1 MSIARKALIGAIW
14 ASGANY
20 ISQGIGFISLT
31 VLGRLLL
38 EQDFGLV
45 ATANSMIQFIFILSA
60 FSFNLSIIQC
70 QDDHDALYSTAFVL
84 NIALSAVSLLLTV
97 GSVVTYSFFR
107 ELSAVEI
114 AVIFS
119 LAIANIFNLFGQLFD
134 AILQRNLEFKKT
146 SAIAFFMNLI
156 NPLVAVVM
164 AFYGAGVWSIVCG
177 QIAAGLVFMLGG
189 YYFAGWPISL
199 RYNKETAQWFFKL
212 GWRFLGS
219 RALEVVYSELDRLV
233 IKSRNSYVQ
242 VGIYDRAAM
251 AARYPARVVTPAII
265 NVALPV
271 YSRLKADVRQLSDAY
286 TLVNY
291 FLIRTLLPFGL
302 IFLLIP
308 DYFMA
313 GVLGEKWISAAP
325 VLKVLA
331 AYAVIHPMVE
341 NFRVLFYSLGRPE
354 EVAKVR
360 VIQIIVFIPVLFGLV
375 AWMGI
380 TGAAW
385 ALLLSIVVTYVV
397 FAWRAQ
403 NTITYPL
410 LRTITI
416 PIVISVLTAAIF
428 FVLPV
433 PAVDSHIVGLG
444 LYSVLILAIFLSLEM
459 VFEGKALLKHFAYF
473 KGLLKN
479 PSTNSEY
486 HAGPDEDKR
495 QDHHSETDN
504 DR

>member
-20 ISQGIGFISLT
+20 ISQGIGFISIGI
-31 VLGRLLL
+31 LGRLLL

-45 ATANSMIQFIFILSA
+45 ATANSLIQFIFILSA
-60 FSFNLSIIQC
+60 FSFNLSIIQS
-70 QDDHDALYSTAFVL
+70 QEEHEALYSTAFVL
-84 NIALSAVSLLLTV
+84 NLGLSLISLLLTAGIV
-97 GSVVTYSFFR
+97 AVYSLFR
-107 ELSAVEI
+107 PLSAVEI

-156 NPLVAVVM
+156 NPTVAVLL
-164 AFYGAGVWSIVCG
+164 AFFGAGVWSIVAG
-177 QIAAGLVFMLGG
+177 QIAAGVVFLFGS
-189 YYFAGWPISL
+189 YVFAGWSISL
-199 RYNKETAQWFFKL
+199 DYSKETARWFFHL

-219 RALEVVYSELDRLV
+219 RGLEVVYTELDRLV
-233 IKSRNSYVQ
+233 IKSMNSYVQ

-271 YSRLKADVRQLSDAY
+271 YSRMKTEVQQLSEAY

-313 GVLGEKWISAAP
+313 GVLGAKWIHAAP
-325 VLKVLA
+325 VLRILA
-331 AYAVIHPMVE
+331 AYAVLHPMVE
-341 NFRVLFYSLGRPE
+341 NFRVLFYSLGKPE

-360 VIQIIVFIPVLFGLV
+360 VIQIVVLIPVLLGLV

-385 ALLLSIVVTYVV
+385 ALLLSILVTYVV
-397 FAWRAQ
+397 FAWRAKGS
-403 NTITYPL
+403 ITYPV
-410 LRTITI
+410 LRTITM
-416 PIVISVLTAAIF
+416 PVIVSILSAGVFL
-428 FVLPV
+428 VLPV
-433 PAVDSHIVGLG
+433 PVFDSYLVGLAVN
-444 LYSVLILAIFLSLEM
+444 SVLIAAIFLSFEIL
-459 VFEGKALLKHFAYF
+459 FEGKILLRHFSYF
-473 KGLLKN
+473 KGLLRN
-479 PSTNSEY
+479 PTIEPDADAATVHHADTN
-486 HAGPDEDKR
+486 
-495 QDHHSETDN
+495 TD
-504 DR
+504 